1 MRVGIDTN
9 ILVYY
14 LDSDSPFHEKCRENL
29 MQLVKSQRAVLTQQ
43 NLVELAVVLTRTG
56 VSLEQSGIYVQGF
69 SDSMP
74 VVRPTLTTLKIFLNL
89 LEDTLKKGVVL
100 FDLYLAATLT
110 SNEINSI
117 YTYNNKDFKDIKTLK
132 FWEGRS

>member
-1 MRVGIDTN
+1 MKVGIDTN

-14 LDSDSPFHEKCRENL
+14 LDSDSPFHKECRAKL

-56 VSLEQSGIYVQGF
+56 VSSEQISIYVQGF

-74 VVRPTLTTLKIFLNL
+74 VVRPTLMTLKIFLNL
-89 LEDTLKKGVVL
+89 LEDTSKKGVVL
-100 FDLYLAATLT
+100 FDLYLVATLI

-132 FWEGRS
+132 LWKGRS

>member
-1 MRVGIDTN
+1 
-9 ILVYY
+9 
-14 LDSDSPFHEKCRENL
+14 

-56 VSLEQSGIYVQGF
+56 LNSEQSGVYVQGF

-74 VVRPTLTTLKIFLNL
+74 IVRPTLTTLKIFLNL
-89 LEDTLKKGVVL
+89 LEDTSKKGIVL

-110 SNEINSI
+110 SNEIDSI

-132 FWEGRS
+132 LWKD